1 MKKFVPLNEL
11 IDQKKVSSWIDKLTF
26 FRIFFIWTTVIV
38 LFGVGYFIFSSVRSY
53 LYFSR
58 SGAPVEG
65 LLDYIYFS
73 FITAT
78 STGYGDIVPLGIFK
92 LLALVEV
99 IFGLLLLAF
108 VTSKLISIK
117 QDIILNELYE
127 ISFNEKISRL
137 RSSLLLFRQ
146 NINRLIG
153 KVEGGVIRKREIYD
167 IYTYLSSLEDTIN
180 ELLFQTG
187 KPEGKRFTKAIDP
200 LNTELIFISIIHSFE
215 RFYELVAILNQNNL
229 EWRRDVTIELI
240 NKCISLN
247 TLLFEKLNSSKKLP
261 EKNRIDLNA
270 QNEKVIALLKK
281 EIEPQPAVEI
291 VK

>member
-1 MKKFVPLNEL
+1 MKRFIPLNEL
-11 IDQKKVSSWIDKLTF
+11 ISEKKMSSWIDKLTF
-26 FRIFFIWTTVIV
+26 FRIFFIWTVVIV
-38 LFGVGYFIFSSVRSY
+38 LFGVFYFIFSGVRSY

-58 SGAPVEG
+58 SGESVEG

-180 ELLFQTG
+180 ELLFQMD
-187 KPEGKRFTKAIDP
+187 KPEEKRFTKVIDP
-200 LNTELIFISIIHSFE
+200 MNTELIFISITHSFE
-215 RFYELVAILNQNNL
+215 RFYELITLLNQNNL

-240 NKCISLN
+240 NKCISIDI
-247 TLLFEKLNSSKKLP
+247 LLFEKLNSSKKLA

-270 QNEKVIALLKK
+270 QNEKAISMLKK